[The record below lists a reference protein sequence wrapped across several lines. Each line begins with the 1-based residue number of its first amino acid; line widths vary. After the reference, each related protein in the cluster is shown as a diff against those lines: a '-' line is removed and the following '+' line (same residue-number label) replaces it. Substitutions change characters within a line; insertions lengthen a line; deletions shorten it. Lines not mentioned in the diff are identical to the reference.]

1 MSPKLISIAPKLPS
15 RNCENTKLFYVGLL
29 GFKLIGDYGDY
40 VLVGLDGIEIHFF
53 QYPDLNPFENY
64 GQIYLRVSQI
74 DELYLQFIRNG
85 VQIHPNGSL
94 ANKPWNQREF
104 SLLDPDYNLL
114 TFGEG
119 LMN

>member
-1 MSPKLISIAPKLPS
+1 MD
-15 RNCENTKLFYVGLL
+15 LL
-29 GFKLIGDYGDY
+29 GFTLLGDYGDY
-40 VLVGLDGIEIHFF
+40 ILVGLNDVEIHFF
-53 QYPDLNPFENY
+53 LFTELNPQENY
-64 GQIYLRVSQI
+64 GQVYIRVSNI
-74 DELYLQFIRNG
+74 DQLFLKIIGNG

-94 ANKPWNQREF
+94 ANKPWRQREF